1 MECEDAMTTTRKTL
15 LLIATLC
22 AAPLAAPAQDMTPG
36 TMFLQNWDTDGD
48 GVVTLAEATARRDD
62 LFTAFDA
69 DEDGFL
75 SAEEREG
82 LADMRDADR
91 AMMQDA
97 MGGGGMGMGN
107 GQGQGN
113 GRGQGNGQ
121 GKGNGQGMGGQGM
134 GGQGMG
140 QGGGMA
146 MDADGDGRLSRA
158 EFTGL
163 TDGWLARKDRN
174 GDGQVTA
181 ADFGA

>member
-1 MECEDAMTTTRKTL
+1 MECEDAMTRKTL
-15 LLIATLC
+15 LMIAALC
-22 AAPLAAPAQDMTPG
+22 AAPLAAAAQDMTPG
-36 TMFLQNWDTDGD
+36 AMFLQNWDTDGD

-75 SAEEREG
+75 SAQEREG

-97 MGGGGMGMGN
+97 MGMGGMGMG
-107 GQGQGN
+107 QGMGM
-113 GRGQGNGQ
+113 GMGQ
-121 GKGNGQGMGGQGM
+121 GKGNGQGM

-163 TDGWLARKDRN
+163 AADWLARKDRD